1 VPRIL
6 ERDAQATLMARA
18 CAGLAPRL
26 DLAAIGKITVQTRD
40 ILVVDLDDMIDTKRA
55 NFAPPCIAPTTTEAP
70 AAPITA
76 AVAKARPI
84 AVAKPR
90 PIAVAKARPI
100 ARALAS
106 LAAAIG
112 KAGTLARRATAIAK
126 SWSLRR
132 ALGAWGVSL
141 PTLGAR
147 ILSAWGLIF
156 LSFHTAPHSCGYRRL
171 SSGDDAC
178 RHVCLRIAHRH

>member
-76 AVAKARPI
+76 

>member
-6 ERDAQATLMARA
+6 ERHAQATLMARA